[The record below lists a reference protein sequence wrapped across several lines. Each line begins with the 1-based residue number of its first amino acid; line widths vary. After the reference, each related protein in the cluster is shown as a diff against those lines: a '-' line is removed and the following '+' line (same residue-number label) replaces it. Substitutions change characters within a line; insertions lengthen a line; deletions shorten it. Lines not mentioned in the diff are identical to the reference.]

1 MLSGSSVEEGEYVVL
16 LHLVVV
22 VLLFISQNIKS
33 HIYYHF
39 HYHYLYYLFLLFVAR
54 LADPLHR
61 TRVHLLEG
69 LAGSRIQLSEYRILV
84 KT

>member
-33 HIYYHF
+33 YINYCYHV
-39 HYHYLYYLFLLFVAR
+39 HHLLYLFLLFVAR

-69 LAGSRIQLSEYRILV
+69 LAGSRIHL
-84 KT
+84 